1 MSKAA
6 MYDQNGGPE
15 VLYLGE
21 VLDVEPGPGEVVVDV
36 EAAGINPFDGKVRS
50 GFIPSK
56 APFPRRIGADL
67 AGTVVAVGEGA
78 TYWDGTPVVVGD
90 EVMGRGPGSIAERV
104 VANADGLTRRPSGV
118 PVEVAGALNVAG
130 LTANSCLVTVPVGPG
145 DTLLVGGATGA
156 VGMIVAQLA
165 KARGARVL
173 GTGGERNF
181 ELLTSLG
188 VEPVLYGE
196 GLTERVKELGPV
208 TAVIDCHGREALDAG
223 VALGVPVERM
233 GAIAAYDALEELGV
247 KNVEHDSRTA
257 ENLAGLADAIAVG
270 DLQVPVART
279 FPLEEVV
286 EAFTT
291 LEVSHAPGKIV
302 VLP

>member
-6 MYDQNGGPE
+6 MYDKTGGPE
-15 VLYLGE
+15 VLYLE
-21 VLDVEPGPGEVVVDV
+21 EIADASPGPGEVVIKV

-56 APFPRRIGADL
+56 AEFPRRIGSDL
-67 AGTVVAVGEGA
+67 VGTVEAVGDA
-78 TYWDGTPVVVGD
+78 
-90 EVMGRGPGSIAERV
+90 VMGRGPGSVAQRV
-104 VANADGLTRRPSGV
+104 VATADGLTRRPEDV
-118 PVEVAGALNVAG
+118 PVSVAGALNVAG
-130 LTANSCLVTVPVGPG
+130 LTANSCLVTIPVGPG

-156 VGMIVAQLA
+156 VGMIVSQLA
-165 KARGARVL
+165 LARGARVI
-173 GTGGERNF
+173 GTGAERNF
-181 ELLTSLG
+181 ELLKSLG

-196 GLTERVKELGPV
+196 GLTERVQALGPV

-223 VALGVPVERM
+223 VELGVPADRM

-257 ENLAGLADAIAVG
+257 ENLAGLADAIAAG
-270 DLQVPVART
+270 ELQIPIAQT

-291 LEVSHAPGKIV
+291 LEGSHAPGKIV
-302 VLP
+302 ILP

>member
-6 MYDQNGGPE
+6 MYDKTGGPE
-15 VLYLGE
+15 VLYLE
-21 VLDVEPGPGEVVVDV
+21 EIADASPGPGEVVIKV

-56 APFPRRIGADL
+56 AEFPRRIGSDL
-67 AGTVVAVGEGA
+67 VGTVEAVGEGA
-78 TYWDGTPVVVGD
+78 VYWDGTPVGD
-90 EVMGRGPGSIAERV
+90 AVMGRGPGSVAQRV
-104 VANADGLTRRPSGV
+104 VATADGLTRRPEDV
-118 PVEVAGALNVAG
+118 PVSVAGALNVAG
-130 LTANSCLVTVPVGPG
+130 LTANSCLVTIPVGPG

-156 VGMIVAQLA
+156 VGMIVSQLA
-165 KARGARVL
+165 LARGARVI
-173 GTGGERNF
+173 GTGAERNF
-181 ELLTSLG
+181 ELLKSLG

-196 GLTERVKELGPV
+196 GLTERVQALGPV
-208 TAVIDCHGREALDAG
+208 TAVIGCHGREALDAG
-223 VALGVPVERM
+223 VELGVPADRM

-257 ENLAGLADAIAVG
+257 ENLAGLADAIAAG
-270 DLQVPVART
+270 ELQIPIAQT

-291 LEVSHAPGKIV
+291 LEGSHAPGKIV
-302 VLP
+302 ILP